1 MDFDLSEWLNLIA
14 RWVHVFAGILWIG
27 QTYFFTWLDHNLH
40 SGEGDSVWMVH
51 SGGFYVVGK
60 RTTLG
65 VSPASV
71 RWFRWEAAIT
81 WLSGMF
87 LLVLV
92 YYLGGVLVDR
102 DVADI
107 SVGAGAA
114 IGVAVLVVGWLLYDF
129 IWLSPLART
138 EGAAVALCFVLLAG
152 AVYGLT
158 HVFSGRAAYMH
169 VGALLG
175 TVMAANVWVRILPAQ
190 RRMIAA
196 VAEEKAPDPA
206 LAARAKQ
213 RSKHNT
219 FMVVPV
225 VFIMVSNHF
234 PVATYGHAYNWAIL
248 LALILLGWG
257 AAHLLRRA

>member
-1 MDFDLSEWLNLIA
+1 MDFDLSEWLNLIG

-40 SGEGDSVWMVH
+40 AGEGDSVWMVH
-51 SGGFYVVGK
+51 SGGFYAVGK

-92 YYLGGVLVDR
+92 YYFGGLLLEADSKLSLGT
-102 DVADI
+102 AI
-107 SVGAGAA
+107 A

-129 IWLSPLART
+129 IWLSPLARP
-138 EGAAVALCFVLLAG
+138 EGAAVALCFVLMAG

-169 VGALLG
+169 VGAARHGDGGQCLD
-175 TVMAANVWVRILPAQ
+175 AHPAGP
-190 RRMIAA
+190 
-196 VAEEKAPDPA
+196 APDDCRGGGRENARPT
-206 LAARAKQ
+206 LSARAK
-213 RSKHNT
+213 
-219 FMVVPV
+219 
-225 VFIMVSNHF
+225 
-234 PVATYGHAYNWAIL
+234 
-248 LALILLGWG
+248 
-257 AAHLLRRA
+257 LRPSTTPSW